1 MTNKS
6 INISEAHAFNVDVAV
21 RCGVNS
27 AIVYNHVHFWIK
39 SNQAKK
45 KNFHDGRCWMYQSI
59 SEMSEHFPYLTKK
72 QITTALDKL
81 SDAGLIFKDNFNKAK
96 YDRTTWYSLNPA
108 ETVIFPVG
116 EMDLPSGDNGFALTV
131 SPIPYNNTDNKTDD
145 VDIDHFEEFWVQ
157 CPRRIGKGAARK
169 AFKTALTKASFT
181 EIMAGMHKHAAAVD
195 GSDIKYV
202 PHPAT
207 WLNAERWSDQ
217 NEPSNKAQGKSAGNH
232 GDIFDI
238 ATEVLARRKARR
250 ELRADGIQDN
260 GEADAGTTP
269 RIEGP
274 DRGDIQATVR
284 RANHDGAAA
293 TQSYHQG
300 AVYEFQ

>member
-1 MTNKS
+1 MSVKIMSWAWSQKIEPTRKLILMALADHADDDGVCWPSMKKLADKCSVSRRTVLRNINALKEDGIISSSHRHREDGSMSSSKYVIHADNQSHPLRQNVTPPCDTHDTPPATRVSHHEPSLQPS
-6 INISEAHAFNVDVAV
+6 I
-21 RCGVNS
+21 R
-27 AIVYNHVHFWIK
+27 IK
-39 SNQAKK
+39 
-45 KNFHDGRCWMYQSI
+45 
-59 SEMSEHFPYLTKK
+59 
-72 QITTALDKL
+72 
-81 SDAGLIFKDNFNKAK
+81 
-96 YDRTTWYSLNPA
+96 
-108 ETVIFPVG
+108 
-116 EMDLPSGDNGFALTV
+116 
-131 SPIPYNNTDNKTDD
+131 
-145 VDIDHFEEFWVQ
+145 DIDHFEEFWVQ

-181 EIMAGMHKHAAAVD
+181 EIMAGMHRHAAAVD

-284 RANHDGAAA
+284 RTNHDGAAA